1 MYRPTRPHHNL
12 TGTVSGFKT
21 DGHAVI
27 KRFTEGINDM
37 MWYEQCVHQATVDS
51 WSHPILAQ
59 RRKSLNRFLAI
70 AHEVTTL

>member
-1 MYRPTRPHHNL
+1 MYRPTSPHHNL

-21 DGHAVI
+21 DGHAFI

-37 MWYEQCVHQATVDS
+37 MWYEQCVHQAMVDS
-51 WSHPILAQ
+51 WSHPILDQHQ
-59 RRKSLNRFLAI
+59 RRLNRFLAI